1 MSKLNK
7 FFYVKGTAKRDLLI
21 AADRINGV
29 VDTDADTLII
39 QFDGLGNDRDAAQ
52 GTISFDITSGEVKG
66 FLEELLSASARNPFT
81 VIADDITATG
91 VSSQYAGGAVTIAD
105 QID

>member
-1 MSKLNK
+1 MGKLNK

-29 VDTDADTLII
+29 IDTDGDTLVI
-39 QFDGLGNDRDAAQ
+39 QFDNLSNDRSSDQ
-52 GTISFDITSGEVKG
+52 GTISFDITSGEAKE
-66 FLEELLSASARNPFT
+66 FLEDLFSASAKNPFT
-81 VIADDITATG
+81 VIADDITATSA
-91 VSSQYAGGAVTIAD
+91 SSRYAGGAVAITD

>member
-1 MSKLNK
+1 MGKLNK

-21 AADRINGV
+21 SADRINGV
-29 VDTDADTLII
+29 VDTDADTLQI
-39 QFDGLGNDRDAAQ
+39 QFDGLGNDRSASQ
-52 GTISFDITSGEVKG
+52 GILSFDITSGTAKE
-66 FLEELLSASARNPFT
+66 FLEELLSSSARNAFT

-91 VSSQYAGGAVTIAD
+91 VASQYAGGAVTITD